1 MAQGPGLHQVQRLSL
16 QQILAPQLQQSLHL
30 LQVSSLE
37 LNQLVHE
44 ELQQNPLL
52 EEQPK
57 DDPRVEVDGSSDE
70 IGPDNGEAADR
81 EFKQEFETLSKL
93 DEEWREYFS
102 QTSSFRPRS
111 AEAEEQRQHFFDSI
125 VQQESLQEHLL
136 HQLNLTDLSPELR
149 KVGELI
155 IGSIDDD
162 GYLTQ
167 SCNDCSPQMENLRK
181 ACDRCKGKGC
191 ADCARRAEAIRRACP
206 GCQGTGRRPLS
217 LEEMAISSGI
227 PLEQLQKALEVVQSF
242 HPVGVGARSLREC
255 LLIQLDR
262 LGKSES
268 IEAVIVNQHLDDL
281 AKKRFP
287 EIARQR
293 NLTLEQVQQIA
304 NFISTLEP
312 KPGRMFSVEQ
322 HQYVAPDV
330 IVQRVNDDYVVLIN
344 DEQIPHLR
352 ISNTYKELMA
362 SGDKLNE
369 AKDYIREKIRAGKFL
384 IKSIHQR
391 QQTIYNIAKVI
402 VERQREF
409 LDKGIA
415 YLKPLTMAQV
425 AEVVGVHE
433 TTVSRAVANKYMQT
447 PQGLFEMKFFFTPGF
462 ETASGVALSNTS
474 VKDAIQQLVERE
486 DPTKPLSDQEIV
498 ALLKEKGIPIA
509 RRTVAKYRNELNILP
524 SNLRKKF

>member
-16 QQILAPQLQQSLHL
+16 QQVLAPQLQQSLHL

-57 DDPRVEVDGSSDE
+57 DEPSVEADGSSDE
-70 IGPDNGEAADR
+70 SGPVADER
-81 EFKQEFETLSKL
+81 SEEQEFKQEFETLAKL
-93 DEEWREYFS
+93 DEEWRDYFS
-102 QTSSFRPRS
+102 QSSSFRPS
-111 AEAEEQRQHFFDSI
+111 GQADEQRQHFFDSI
-125 VQQESLQEHLL
+125 AQQESLQQHLL
-136 HQLNLTDLSPELR
+136 QQLNFIEQTSEQR
-149 KVGELI
+149 KVAELI
-155 IGSIDDD
+155 VGNINDD
-162 GYLTQ
+162 GYLLT
-167 SCNDCSPQMENLRK
+167 P
-181 ACDRCKGKGC
+181 
-191 ADCARRAEAIRRACP
+191 
-206 GCQGTGRRPLS
+206 
-217 LEEMAISSGI
+217 LEELAISSGT
-227 PLEQLQKALEVVQSF
+227 PLDQLQRALEMIQTF
-242 HPVGVGARSLREC
+242 HPVGVGSRNLKEC

-262 LGKSES
+262 IGKSES
-268 IEAVIVNQHLDDL
+268 VEAAVVNQHLDDL
-281 AKKRFP
+281 GKRRFP
-287 EIARQR
+287 EIARTM

-312 KPGRMFSVEQ
+312 KPGRLFTIDE
-322 HQYVAPDV
+322 HHYVAPDV
-330 IVQRVNDDYVVLIN
+330 VVTRMEGDYAVLIN

-362 SGDKLNE
+362 STEKVAD
-369 AKDYIREKIRAGKFL
+369 AKEYIREKIRAGKFL

-409 LDKGIA
+409 LDNGISH
-415 YLKPLTMAQV
+415 LKPLTMAQV

-447 PQGLFEMKFFFTPGF
+447 PQGLYEMKFFFTPGF
-462 ETASGVALSNTS
+462 ETASGSSLSNTS
-474 VKDAIQQLVERE
+474 VKDAIFQLVEKE
-486 DPTKPLSDQEIV
+486 DSMKPLSDQEIV
-498 ALLKEKGIPIA
+498 AVLKEKGIPIA

-524 SNLRKKF
+524 SNLRKQY